1 MDDDNHKEDEGQKIA
16 EQSVVKDVVAV
27 DYSMSEK
34 EEKYDT
40 QKLKGFGKTLLKFGK
55 KYWVP
60 ILLLV
65 IFILAFN
72 MRLSGFVMPDGSYRW
87 PYLRNIDSY
96 ALMHQM
102 ELILD
107 NGGIMPAVDPLVLA
121 PEGAVLTP
129 HLYPYQYIGAYGY
142 LAVKAFIPEFQLWE
156 FLIYLPALLAALMVI
171 PAYYIGKLLY
181 DKKVGIIAAFLIV
194 FAPTIT
200 GRSLAGDPDTDAV
213 AMLFTLATM
222 ALFLFAYKGI
232 KRDSF
237 TLKNVIWAV
246 VAGVMMSVYSYTW
259 AGAWHIPLLILAFV
273 FLLIVIAFVLNRGSI
288 MDRIKNVWKTKKHV
302 IYSTA
307 IVFLTFVL
315 VMSIFFGF
323 NYVPDTV
330 FGTPI
335 GMLGLFGQEITFTSE
350 EGRQFPNVY
359 VSVAELQSGGDIN
372 SVAQRIGPIFFVLTF
387 VFAIPYLLLSYIMTK
402 KHLDTI
408 VLILLWTIG
417 SLVASM
423 AAMRFSIILAPPVII
438 GASIIISK
446 IWRLALGQDKKLLQ

>member
-1 MDDDNHKEDEGQKIA
+1 MDNDKEDDKEGQKIA
-16 EQSVVKDVVAV
+16 EQSIVKDVAVV

-40 QKLKGFGKTLLKFGK
+40 KKLKNFGKFVLNFGK
-55 KYWVP
+55 KHWVP

-102 ELILD
+102 ELILE
-107 NGGIMPAVDPLVLA
+107 NGGIMPAFDILLLA
-121 PEGAVLTP
+121 PDGTDIVP

-142 LAVKAFIPEFQLWE
+142 LTVKTFIPDFQLWE
-156 FLIYLPALLAALMVI
+156 FLIYLPALLASLMVI

-181 DKKVGIIAAFLIV
+181 DKKAGIIAAFLIV
-194 FAPTIT
+194 FAPAITI
-200 GRSLAGDPDTDAV
+200 RSLAADPDTDAV

-237 TLKNVIWAV
+237 TKKNVIYAV
-246 VAGVMMSVYSYTW
+246 IAGVMMSIYSYTW
-259 AGAWHIPLLILAFV
+259 AGAWHIPLLILGFV
-273 FLLIVIAFVLNRGSI
+273 LLLIVVAFVLNRGSI
-288 MDRIKNVWKTKKHV
+288 MTRLKNVWNTKKHLIYITV
-302 IYSTA
+302 IIFITFT
-307 IVFLTFVL
+307 FL
-315 VMSIFFGF
+315 MSIFFGI

-335 GMLGLFGQEITFTSE
+335 GMLGLFGQGSTFTSE

-359 VSVAELQSGGDIN
+359 ISVAELQSGGDIG
-372 SVAQRIGPIFFVLTF
+372 SVAQRIGPIFFILAF
-387 VFAIPYLLLSYIMTK
+387 IFAIPYLILSYITTR
-402 KHLDTI
+402 KHLDTVI
-408 VLILLWTIG
+408 LILLWSIG
-417 SLVASM
+417 ALFASM
-423 AAMRFSIILAPPVII
+423 AAMRFSIILVPPVIV
-438 GASIIISK
+438 GASIILSK
-446 IWRLALGQDKKLLQ
+446 VWRLALGQDKELLQ